1 MFNYYQH
8 TLTGTILPV
17 GVEGGMMSVGGGV
30 VTCGGTVL
38 YCNPP
43 GRGAFRGFSN
53 RPSRSH
59 NVVVGGIRI
68 CSGKNCLDSEYP
80 RRLVC
85 SSPALATLS
94 GRIS

>member
-1 MFNYYQH
+1 MA
-8 TLTGTILPV
+8 
-17 GVEGGMMSVGGGV
+17 
-30 VTCGGTVL
+30 TCGGTVL

-68 CSGKNCLDSEYP
+68 CSGKKCPDSEYP
-80 RRLVC
+80 RRL
-85 SSPALATLS
+85 A
-94 GRIS
+94 